1 MAYSEPAR
9 TATRRVPRILGAG
22 PLVVKATRRRQL
34 DAFHTGRNRYT
45 LFTRAEVWPS
55 GPDYC
60 AGRPTLRE
68 NNPLGPHRPTMPI
81 LRDASVSDNRSPND
95 SSRQP
100 KASMP

>member
-22 PLVVKATRRRQL
+22 PLVVKATWRRQL
-34 DAFHTGRNRYT
+34 DAFHAGGNRYT

-55 GPDYC
+55 DPDDR
-60 AGRPTLRE
+60 AGRPTPRA
-68 NNPLGPHRPTMPI
+68 NDPLGPHRPAMPI
-81 LRDASVSDNRSPND
+81 LRDASTSGTRSPND